1 MPEDTTSLGEELKN
15 RKEAVVICE
24 AFFYFLTILVAVIGN
39 SSVLLAVYRNRR
51 LRTIPNYFI
60 ASLAI
65 SDILL
70 PLLCA
75 PYSVTVVIIGFWPFS
90 HNACQAQGFFV
101 IILACSSLLI
111 LTLTAINRF
120 YRIVRT
126 KHYRRIFTKPNTVI
140 MIGFCCGLACME
152 PLPYLLSGRYYVF
165 HPGKLFCFQTS
176 ELSIPNLL
184 VYVYVGL
191 PTFTLCICYVL
202 VFKRIRIHQRTIQN
216 LRSSSLAEENITHAD
231 VKVTKILFV
240 TVMGFLACWTPI
252 SVIDFVDTF
261 RGEVTFPR
269 EVYVLYFILGNLSGA
284 INPFVYGVLNRNF
297 RQEYKKIFMIR
308 KGNSRVQ
315 RLQLDSTD
323 HSAQRENRR
332 DIESTSC

>member
-1 MPEDTTSLGEELKN
+1 MSEDTTSLSEELKH
-15 RKEAVVICE
+15 RKETLVICE
-24 AFFYFLTILVAVIGN
+24 AFFYFLTILVAIIGN
-39 SSVLLAVYRNRR
+39 SCVLLAVYRNRR
-51 LRTIPNYFI
+51 LRTIPNYYI

-75 PYSVTVVIIGFWPFS
+75 PYSAAVVIIGFWPFS

-101 IILACSSLLI
+101 MILACASLLI

-120 YRIVRT
+120 YRMVRT
-126 KHYRRIFTKPNTVI
+126 KHYRRIFTKTKTVI
-140 MIGFCCGLACME
+140 MIVFCFGLACME

-176 ELSIPNLL
+176 EISIPNFL

-202 VFKRIRIHQRTIQN
+202 VFKRMQIHQQTVQN
-216 LRSSSLAEENITHAD
+216 LRSSSLTEENISHAD

-252 SVIDFVDTF
+252 SAIDFVDTF

-297 RQEYKKIFMIR
+297 RQEYRKIFMLR
-308 KGNSRVQ
+308 KRNSRVQ
-315 RLQLDSTD
+315 RLHLDFTD
-323 HSAQRENRR
+323 HSVQNRR
-332 DIESTSC
+332 YRESTIS